1 MNIEQKVLGEM
12 CFGEELVVLD
22 LAAASD
28 LEVLDQMAARM
39 LAEGMVKESYAAAI
53 KKRESVYATGLEL
66 PEMGIAIPHT
76 DPEHVNTPAL
86 CLGILREPVSFGA
99 MGMADQRVDVRVVFM
114 LSIKEPHAQLKVL
127 QALMKVF
134 QEEGR
139 LTALTACAT
148 PPGSRRQAEGTAGW
162 LISTTTQEARG
173 ERCRASRFLFSP
185 GDHSTTAP
193 E

>member
-1 MNIEQKVLGEM
+1 MNMEQKVLGEM
-12 CFGEELVVLD
+12 CFGEELV
-22 LAAASD
+22 
-28 LEVLDQMAARM
+28 VLDQMAARM

-53 KKRESVYATGLEL
+53 KKREAVYATGLEL

-139 LTALTACAT
+139 LSALAACQT
-148 PPGSRRQAEGTAGW
+148 PKAAADKLME
-162 LISTTTQEARG
+162 LLAR
-173 ERCRASRFLFSP
+173 
-185 GDHSTTAP
+185 
-193 E
+193 

>member
-1 MNIEQKVLGEM
+1 MNIEQKVLGGM

-76 DPEHVNTPAL
+76 DP
-86 CLGILREPVSFGA
+86 
-99 MGMADQRVDVRVVFM
+99 
-114 LSIKEPHAQLKVL
+114 
-127 QALMKVF
+127 
-134 QEEGR
+134 
-139 LTALTACAT
+139 
-148 PPGSRRQAEGTAGW
+148 
-162 LISTTTQEARG
+162 
-173 ERCRASRFLFSP
+173 
-185 GDHSTTAP
+185 
-193 E
+193 